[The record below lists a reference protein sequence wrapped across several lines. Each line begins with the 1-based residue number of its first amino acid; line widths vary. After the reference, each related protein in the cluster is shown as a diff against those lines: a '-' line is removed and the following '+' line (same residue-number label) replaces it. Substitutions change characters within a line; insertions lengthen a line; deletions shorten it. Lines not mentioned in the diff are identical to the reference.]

1 MLTEN
6 DVTDIQKVA
15 LREIL
20 LVAAKIEGHDRE
32 QDSEAKRAAKLLR
45 HYATERM
52 AEIDAGNLNRPSYQE
67 KERAED
73 WSRRL
78 RYEIS
83 RAAQPIVP
91 HLMSILLQI
100 ADEQLRAEGLEN
112 SVERNVIVRLLN
124 TISTGET
131 NGRLPTYDPNSKM
144 LG

>member
-6 DVTDIQKVA
+6 DVTDIQKIA

-20 LVAAKIEGHDRE
+20 LVAAKMEDHSNDPNIEVSRVG
-32 QDSEAKRAAKLLR
+32 KLLR

-52 AEIDAGNLNRPSYQE
+52 SEIEKGDLNRPAYEE

-73 WSRRL
+73 WSKRL

-91 HLMSILLQI
+91 HLMIILLQI
-100 ADEQLRAEGLEN
+100 ADEQLRSEGLEN

-124 TISTGET
+124 AIAAGEM
-131 NGRLPTYDPNSKM
+131 NGRLPTYDGQL

>member
-6 DVTDIQKVA
+6 DVTDIQKTA

-20 LVAAKIEGHDRE
+20 LVAAKMEGHDSE
-32 QDSEAKRAAKLLR
+32 PDSEAQRAAKLLR

-52 AEIDAGNLNRPSYQE
+52 EEIEKGDLNRPSYEE

-83 RAAQPIVP
+83 RAAQPMVP
-91 HLMSILLQI
+91 SLMVNILQI
-100 ADEQLRAEGLEN
+100 ADEQLRAEGLET
-112 SVERNVIVRLLN
+112 SVQRDVIVRLLN
-124 TISTGET
+124 AISTGMMSR
-131 NGRLPTYDPNSKM
+131 RLPTFDEPPN
-144 LG
+144 